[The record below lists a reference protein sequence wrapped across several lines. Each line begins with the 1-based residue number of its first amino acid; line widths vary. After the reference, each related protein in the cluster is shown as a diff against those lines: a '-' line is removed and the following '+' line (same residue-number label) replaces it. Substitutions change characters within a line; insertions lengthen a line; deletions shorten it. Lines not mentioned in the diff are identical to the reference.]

1 MYTKTIRKNHECKS
15 LTGRICKAPE
25 IRRNCD
31 GSLTYLLDLDVLAD
45 TMDGEKVVDQ
55 VRLHGYTPKY
65 APTDRY
71 AGLCKGDLI
80 TVDYMVQEVTWTDKW
95 HIRKKGTYCNIQ
107 KLQYCCEDKASPA
120 FRDSRTGRDS
130 PSSSG
135 TAGTASPR
143 PWARQAGAWSDM
155 PW

>member
-31 GSLTYLLDLDVLAD
+31 GSVTYLLDLDVLAD
-45 TMDGEKVVDQ
+45 TMDGEKAVDP

-71 AGLCKGDLI
+71 AGLRKGDLI
-80 TVDYMVQEVTWTDKW
+80 TVDYMVQTVTWEGERGTREETFNN
-95 HIRKKGTYCNIQ
+95 IRK
-107 KLQYCCEDKASPA
+107 LQHCCENKGSPA
-120 FRDSRTGRDS
+120 FRDS

-143 PWARQAGAWSDM
+143 PWARQAGAWRDM